1 TGLPNN
7 DAQSLSFDDT
17 TLFETSKF
25 SGYDRVE
32 GGVRANVGV
41 QYTFQ
46 GVGGSYANLLFGQSY
61 QLAGRNSYLLPDLAN
76 VGLDSGL
83 DKDRSDF
90 VGRAIFAPNS
100 TFSVMS
106 RARFDERTF
115 ALQRIE
121 AGPTFNF
128 NFISGSILYARYDAQ
143 PELGYA
149 FRREGILLSG
159 NIRLNTNWSVSTTA
173 IFDNDRYI
181 AAREAITQGVQ
192 NVTGA
197 SSRAALSTMAVGLQY
212 KDECTIFSVQ
222 YVSSGYRDIYSG
234 VSGPSRAIYVKL
246 ELRSLGEVGFSQGI
260 NSASGRDGVAT
271 Q

>member
-1 TGLPNN
+1 MPLAGLTYRYPFVATAAWGTHIIEQSRRSSPARSTLVTGLPNN

-46 GVGGSYANLLFGQSY
+46 GVGGSYTNLLFGQSY
-61 QLAGRNSYLLPDLAN
+61 QLAGRNSYLLPDLAD
-76 VGLDSGL
+76 VGRESGL
-83 DKDRSDF
+83 DRDRRISL
-90 VGRAIFAPNS
+90 GAPFAPNS

-106 RARFDERTF
+106 RARFDQRTF
-115 ALQRIE
+115 ALQRVE

-149 FRREGILLSG
+149 FRVR
-159 NIRLNTNWSVSTTA
+159 NIAEWQYQAELR
-173 IFDNDRYI
+173 
-181 AAREAITQGVQ
+181 
-192 NVTGA
+192 TGA
-197 SSRAALSTMAVGLQY
+197 STRPPSSITIAISRRAKRSRKKLPERHRRFKPGGAFDDVGR
-212 KDECTIFSVQ
+212 TSIR
-222 YVSSGYRDIYSG
+222 G
-234 VSGPSRAIYVKL
+234 
-246 ELRSLGEVGFSQGI
+246 
-260 NSASGRDGVAT
+260 
-271 Q
+271 